1 MFILGAMSLL
11 RWSGTPGLN
20 LGDSRCARARMAV
33 LKVAEGG
40 SAGRKTS
47 DFFGLLLE
55 SFTRAKLG
63 AFGTECRAARST
75 RGRRR
80 SGQCRRQ
87 VRAIEH
93 PTIGGFKLKL
103 KRIQTL
109 YCTHLSA
116 YALGGSTRGV
126 VAGWDPNFQ
135 SAIGDRW
142 VFRKR

>member
-11 RWSGTPGLN
+11 RRSGTPGLN
-20 LGDSRCARARMAV
+20 LGDSRCARARKAV

-55 SFTRAKLG
+55 SFTRALH
-63 AFGTECRAARST
+63 ELSSARST
-75 RGRRR
+75 RGWRR

-87 VRAIEH
+87 VRANEH